1 MALTGAWAAGSM
13 PAPGREARAA
23 CWAMRMPGTET
34 SAPSAV
40 VRC

>member
-1 MALTGAWAAGSM
+1 MAPTGAWAVGSM
-13 PAPGREARAA
+13 PAPAREARVA